1 MVERPLAIDGGLWQS
16 TSHSR
21 ELSSPPG
28 EIADDGSVCSSTEA
42 GGIRSVSVGFH
53 KLDGGRMT
61 DAHRSTSAGARRP
74 TATHGD
80 RALAPPPSR
89 PIAHTS
95 NELGIRHDLVA
106 HLRGVASLTAEF
118 ASGLGADQLGWYV
131 GLWHDLGKFHQ
142 SFQEYLLACEA
153 NPSAQ
158 GQGPD
163 HKAAGA
169 LLAHQYAPPA
179 SLLVQGHHGG
189 LRSPGE
195 LRSWLQERSADPAVR
210 EALTLARASIP
221 DLEPKGRLPIPEHAM
236 TDPRAAELFLRFVF
250 SALVDADY
258 LDTEAHFQ
266 GGRPVFRGTTAR
278 VDELWERF
286 ERDQTRLETQLRQ
299 AGRQHDPVIRAR
311 NEIYQACLEA
321 AERPPGLFRLTAPTG
336 GGKTRAAMAFALRHA
351 LRYGHRRVIVAVPFI
366 TITEQTADV
375 YRSVF
380 EIDEGLPVVL
390 EHHSG
395 AGTDDLDDD
404 SSRQRELW
412 SRLAAENWDAPIVVT
427 TTVQLFES
435 LFSARPG
442 RCRRLHRLAHSV
454 IILDEAQALPSH
466 LLAPILDAL
475 RELTAHY
482 GATVVLSTATQPA
495 FEAVG
500 PFRDLPATE
509 IVNEPTRLFQSL
521 ARVAYEWRL
530 DRPLAWAEVADLM
543 RSEPRV
549 LAVVNTKRDA
559 ISLLDA
565 LADPDALHLSTL
577 LCGAHRRRVLAEVS
591 RRLEAG
597 EPCRLVSTQV
607 IEAGVDLDFPV
618 VLRAFGP
625 LDAVIQ
631 AAGRCNREG
640 RLSRGRV
647 IVFEPANGGLPS
659 GVYRTGTG
667 IARVVLGHAGRD
679 VHNPAVAWEY
689 FERLFKTVDTDR
701 EQIQDQRA
709 ILNYSETARRFRM
722 IEEDTESLVVSSYGS
737 GDERRRVRDLLDRL
751 RRGGPDGRATLRQLQ
766 PYVVA
771 VRKEQAARYR
781 RQGLIAEVMS
791 GVGEWLGGYDD
802 VRGLTVIE
810 PEKFVI

>member
-1 MVERPLAIDGGLWQS
+1 
-16 TSHSR
+16 
-21 ELSSPPG
+21 
-28 EIADDGSVCSSTEA
+28 
-42 GGIRSVSVGFH
+42 
-53 KLDGGRMT
+53 
-61 DAHRSTSAGARRP
+61 
-74 TATHGD
+74 
-80 RALAPPPSR
+80 
-89 PIAHTS
+89 
-95 NELGIRHDLVA
+95 
-106 HLRGVASLTAEF
+106 
-118 ASGLGADQLGWYV
+118 
-131 GLWHDLGKFHQ
+131 
-142 SFQEYLLACEA
+142 
-153 NPSAQ
+153 
-158 GQGPD
+158 
-163 HKAAGA
+163 
-169 LLAHQYAPPA
+169 
-179 SLLVQGHHGG
+179 
-189 LRSPGE
+189 
-195 LRSWLQERSADPAVR
+195 
-210 EALTLARASIP
+210 
-221 DLEPKGRLPIPEHAM
+221 
-236 TDPRAAELFLRFVF
+236 
-250 SALVDADY
+250 
-258 LDTEAHFQ
+258 
-266 GGRPVFRGTTAR
+266 
-278 VDELWERF
+278 
-286 ERDQTRLETQLRQ
+286 
-299 AGRQHDPVIRAR
+299 
-311 NEIYQACLEA
+311 
-321 AERPPGLFRLTAPTG
+321 
-336 GGKTRAAMAFALRHA
+336 
-351 LRYGHRRVIVAVPFI
+351 VPFI

-380 EIDEGLPVVL
+380 EIDGGLPVVL

-395 AGTDDLDDD
+395 AGADDFDDD
-404 SSRQRELW
+404 TFRQRELW

-495 FEAVG
+495 FEAVA

-530 DRPLAWAEVADLM
+530 DRPLSWADVADLM

-559 ISLLDA
+559 ISLLDE

-591 RRLEAG
+591 RRLAAG

-647 IVFEPANGGLPS
+647 VVFEPANGGLPS
-659 GVYRTGTG
+659 GVYRTATG
-667 IARVVLGHAGRD
+667 IARVVLGHTGRD
-679 VHNPAVAWEY
+679 VHDPEVAWEY
-689 FERLFKTVDTDR
+689 FARLFKTVDTDR

-722 IEEDTESLVVSSYGS
+722 IEEDTESLVVTSYGS

-751 RRGGPDGRATLRQLQ
+751 RRGGPDGRDTLRQLQ

-771 VRKEQAARYR
+771 VRKEQAALYR
-781 RQGLIAEVMS
+781 RQGLIAELMP
-791 GVGEWLGGYDD
+791 GLGEWLGGYDD
-802 VRGLTVIE
+802 VRGLAVIE
-810 PEKFVI
+810 PEQFVL